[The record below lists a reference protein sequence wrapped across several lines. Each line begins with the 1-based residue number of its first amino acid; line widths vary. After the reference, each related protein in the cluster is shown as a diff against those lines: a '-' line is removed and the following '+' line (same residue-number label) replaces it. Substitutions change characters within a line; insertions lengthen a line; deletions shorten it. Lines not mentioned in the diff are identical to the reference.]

1 MVDVAVLGAGL
12 AGLAA
17 ARDLGR
23 AGADVVVLEAR
34 ERPGGR
40 VEAVAL
46 PDGRTVQAGG
56 EVIGHEHASYLELVG
71 ELGLTVQASYVAD
84 PGEMS
89 WGLNEG
95 IYIGDDA
102 PWMSPRER
110 ADAERLEREF
120 AALAATVDPDDPW
133 SHPQAGPLDQLSL
146 GAWLRERRALPA
158 VVRRHKLASLS
169 LSCDGPER
177 TSMLGELRKHA
188 TLAGEGFYDL
198 ERWEG
203 LRVGEGSAE
212 VALRMAAELGPR
224 LRLGAVVTEIDVA
237 AGGVCVTLA
246 DGERVQAEAAICA
259 IPAGPLRAVAITGLS
274 DARLASLRAQR
285 NALAAKVVVAYGE
298 PFWQRRGQNGLA
310 ESEWLFGSTWPQGAG
325 VLSLLVPPERFSAF
339 LAAPPEARRKA
350 VLDGLAALYGQ
361 RAGEP
366 DAMFERA
373 WGADPYTLG
382 YIASWAPGDLTRVG
396 PLLGTH
402 EPPFYV
408 AGSDHWVAGYM
419 EGAVKT
425 GRAAAAA
432 ALGAPAAGS
441 RSAARA

>member
-1 MVDVAVLGAGL
+1 MADVAVLGAGL
-12 AGLAA
+12 AGLSA
-17 ARDLGR
+17 ARDLER

-56 EVIGHEHASYLELVG
+56 EVFGREHTAYRELVT
-71 ELGLTVQASYVAD
+71 ELGLAVEDSYVAD
-84 PGEMS
+84 PGEIS

-95 IYIGDDA
+95 VYVGDDA
-102 PWMSPRER
+102 PWMSERER
-110 ADAERLEREF
+110 AETERLDRAF

-133 SHPQAGPLDQLSL
+133 SHPDARRLDQLSL
-146 GAWLRERRALPA
+146 GAWLREQGAPA
-158 VVRRHKLASLS
+158 AVSRRHELASLS

-177 TSMLGELRKHA
+177 TSVLGELRKHA

-198 ERWEG
+198 EQWEG
-203 LRVGEGSAE
+203 LRVAEGSAA
-212 VALRMAAELGPR
+212 VALRMASDLGPR
-224 LRLGAVVTEIDVA
+224 LRLGTVVSEIDIA
-237 AGGVCVTLA
+237 PGGVAVTLA
-246 DGERVQAEAAICA
+246 DGERLEAEAVICA
-259 IPAGPLRAVAITGLS
+259 IPAGPLRSIAITGLS

-285 NALAAKVVVAYGE
+285 HALAAKVVVAYGE
-298 PFWQRRGQNGLA
+298 SFWQRRGQNGLA
-310 ESEWLFGSTWPQGAG
+310 ETEWLFGSTWPQGDG
-325 VLSLLVPPERFSAF
+325 VLSLLVPPERFAPF
-339 LAAPPEARRKA
+339 LAAPPEARRQT
-350 VLDGLAALYGQ
+350 VLDGLAALYGDGA
-361 RAGEP
+361 REP
-366 DAMFERA
+366 AAMLERA

-396 PLLGTH
+396 PLHGTH

-425 GRAAAAA
+425 GRASAAA
-432 ALGAPAAGS
+432 ALGARSPA
-441 RSAARA
+441 

>member
-1 MVDVAVLGAGL
+1 MVDVAVVGAGL

-17 ARDLGR
+17 ARDLR
-23 AGADVVVLEAR
+23 TAGADVVVLEAR

-56 EVIGHEHASYLELVG
+56 EVFGRDHTSYGELVD
-71 ELGLTVQASYVAD
+71 ELGLTVESSYVAD

-95 IYIGDDA
+95 IYIGDEA
-102 PWMSPRER
+102 PWMTERER

-133 SHPQAGPLDQLSL
+133 SHPHAARLDQLSL
-146 GAWLRERRALPA
+146 GAWLREQGALPA
-158 VVRRHKLASLS
+158 VLRRHELASLS

-177 TSMLGELRKHA
+177 TSVLGELRKHA
-188 TLAGEGFYDL
+188 TLGGEGFYDL
-198 ERWEG
+198 EQWEG
-203 LRVGEGSAE
+203 LRVAQGSAA
-212 VALRMAAELGPR
+212 VALAMASELGPR
-224 LRLGAVVTEIDVA
+224 LRLGTVVTEIDLSRAGVA
-237 AGGVCVTLA
+237 VTLA
-246 DGERVQAEAAICA
+246 DGERIEAEAVICA

-285 NALAAKVVVAYGE
+285 QALAAKVVVAYRE

-310 ESEWLFGSTWPQGAG
+310 ETEWLFGSTWPQGPG

-339 LAAPPEARRKA
+339 VAAPPEVRRQT

-366 DAMFERA
+366 DAMLERA

-382 YIASWAPGDLTRVG
+382 YITSWAPGDLTRVG
-396 PLLGTH
+396 PLHGTH

-432 ALGAPAAGS
+432 ALGT
-441 RSAARA
+441 RSAA

>member
-17 ARDLGR
+17 ARDLHR
-23 AGADVVVLEAR
+23 AGTEVVVFEAR

-56 EVIGHEHASYLELVG
+56 EVFGHEHTSYRELVN
-71 ELGLTVQASYVAD
+71 ELGLAVEPSYVAD
-84 PGEMS
+84 HGAMS

-95 IYIGDDA
+95 VYVGDDA
-102 PWMSPRER
+102 PWMTDRER
-110 ADAERLEREF
+110 SDAERLDREF

-133 SHPQAGPLDQLSL
+133 SHPQADRLDQLSL
-146 GAWLRERRALPA
+146 GAWLREQDALPA

-203 LRVGEGSAE
+203 LRVAQGSAE

-224 LRLGAVVTEIDVA
+224 LRLGAVVTEIDFARGRVA
-237 AGGVCVTLA
+237 VTLA
-246 DGERVQAEAAICA
+246 DGERIEAEAVVCA
-259 IPAGPLRAVAITGLS
+259 IGAGPLRAVAITGLS
-274 DARLASLRAQR
+274 EARLASLRAQR
-285 NALAAKVVVAYGE
+285 NALAAKVVVAYDE

-310 ESEWLFGSTWPQGAG
+310 ETEWLFGSTWSQGRG

-339 LAAPPEARRKA
+339 VAAPVDARRQTI
-350 VLDGLAALYGQ
+350 LDGLQRLYG
-361 RAGEP
+361 EP
-366 DAMFERA
+366 ARVPAAMLERV
-373 WGADPYTLG
+373 WGSDPYTLG
-382 YIASWAPGDLTRVG
+382 YIASWAPGDLSRVG

-432 ALGAPAAGS
+432 ALGAPSPA
-441 RSAARA
+441 